1 MKYVLGVV
9 VVILLI
15 LVTILY
21 QSRSEVSKEFRPLVK
36 AVDYKVKH
44 IDQNH
49 RVSIIEDDF
58 VSADSAFK
66 VRGYFNEGRL
76 MKLVGIIKTPHFERD
91 DYFYFENETP
101 IFSGHMINFMDDRLA
116 EEFKY
121 YYQDGSIVE
130 SLFWK
135 DHYEPGKRFPHETF
149 EEFDPNMDS
158 LMNEE
163 KTRMAFFLSKLEE
176 EGFELKHINENLEA
190 NSNR

>member
-1 MKYVLGVV
+1 MVV
-9 VVILLI
+9 LLI

-36 AVDYKVKH
+36 AVDYKVRH

-58 VSADSAFK
+58 VSADSVFK

-121 YYQDGSIVE
+121 YYQDGGIVE